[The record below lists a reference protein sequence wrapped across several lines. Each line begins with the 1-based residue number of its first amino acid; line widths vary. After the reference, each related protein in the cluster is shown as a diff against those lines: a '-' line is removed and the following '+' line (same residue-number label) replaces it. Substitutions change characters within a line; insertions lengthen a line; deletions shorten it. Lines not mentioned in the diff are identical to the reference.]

1 MSVVPIG
8 YSHREA
14 TIISNA
20 GDAAF
25 AYHHQETKGVGNVRA
40 TGIRVTIRNN
50 YVARYNFAVRQ
61 YNSLLISDKKK
72 NMRGGHFLVYRYT
85 VIFLWLISMIC
96 GGISAI
102 VKPLVTIPII
112 ISVAYIAL
120 SIYNIVIFKK
130 NGSVLH
136 HRLMI
141 HNNALG
147 GSNEWYTV
155 PIHTRIQ
162 DSAALAAV
170 GGDDSAGMAAIRE
183 EYTNME
189 EIKIMVYTERY
200 ITCFTYSPK
209 KTVALHIVAFVIS
222 FAFGI
227 ALVII

>member
-1 MSVVPIG
+1 
-8 YSHREA
+8 
-14 TIISNA
+14 
-20 GDAAF
+20 
-25 AYHHQETKGVGNVRA
+25 
-40 TGIRVTIRNN
+40 
-50 YVARYNFAVRQ
+50 
-61 YNSLLISDKKK
+61 
-72 NMRGGHFLVYRYT
+72 LVYRYT